1 MKKRWLPVAVSLA
14 LVLGGCARFGAP
26 SSSSS
31 SVSSLPENAETV
43 YGRVSYVSGN
53 DFTLALGT
61 YGTAS
66 QGGADAGRAAN
77 DDPGAGAEESARGQ
91 HGRRSGGSGQAGGP
105 GGQGGFPGGGKMPAD
120 GAPAGDPPVD
130 MPDFAGGEF
139 GAGAAGGGQATQ
151 RFTETGE
158 ELEIRI
164 PVGTP
169 IYYGTLKV
177 DFSQIQI
184 DYVISV
190 STIPD
195 SDGEPVVIAAEILS
209 T

>member
-1 MKKRWLPVAVSLA
+1 
-14 LVLGGCARFGAP
+14 
-26 SSSSS
+26 
-31 SVSSLPENAETV
+31 
-43 YGRVSYVSGN
+43 
-53 DFTLALGT
+53 
-61 YGTAS
+61 
-66 QGGADAGRAAN
+66 
-77 DDPGAGAEESARGQ
+77 
-91 HGRRSGGSGQAGGP
+91 
-105 GGQGGFPGGGKMPAD
+105 MPTD
-120 GAPAGDPPVD
+120 GAPAGDLPAD
-130 MPDFAGGEF
+130 MPDFAGGE
-139 GAGAAGGGQATQ
+139 AGEAGGGQAAQ

>member
-14 LVLGGCARFGAP
+14 LVLGGCARFGA

-31 SVSSLPENAETV
+31 SASSLPENAETV

-61 YGTAS
+61 YGTAG
-66 QGGADAGRAAN
+66 QGGADAGRPAD

-91 HGRRSGGSGQAGGP
+91 RGQRSGGPGSGQAGGP
-105 GGQGGFPGGGKMPAD
+105 GGQGDFNGGGKMPAD
-120 GAPAGDPPVD
+120 GAPAGDLPAD
-130 MPDFAGGEF
+130 MPDFAGG
-139 GAGAAGGGQATQ
+139 GAGEAGGGQAAQ

-195 SDGEPVVIAAEILS
+195 SAGEPVVIAAEILS